1 MKKIILALTVVV
13 STFSLAQESKKSS
26 STGVTFGAKAGLNI
40 STINTDD
47 AKSKAGFYG
56 GVFANIPVA
65 TVFSVQPEVMYS
77 AMGAKTTYN
86 SEISLHLDYITVP
99 VMFQY
104 NILPEFYV
112 EAGPQFGFAVNKKLK
127 AYGVS
132 ANIDEAYSGF
142 DFGVGLGAGYYFMNK
157 YGITARYVAG
167 TSDIYKNNDYDAV
180 KNSVFQIG
188 LAYKF

>member
-1 MKKIILALTVVV
+1 MKKIILALTVMV

-56 GVFANIPVA
+56 GAFANIPVA

-167 TSDIYKNNDYDAV
+167 ASDIYKNNDYDAV